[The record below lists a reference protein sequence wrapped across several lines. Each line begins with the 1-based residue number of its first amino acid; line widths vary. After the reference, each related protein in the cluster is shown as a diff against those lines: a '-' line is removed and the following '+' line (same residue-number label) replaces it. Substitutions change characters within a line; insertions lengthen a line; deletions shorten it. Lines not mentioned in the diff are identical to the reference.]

1 VNLDR
6 FGLLHDARRGLIKAQ
21 QRGGSSSKQP
31 AIPKGPGGVTAAALE
46 RLFEAAVAA
55 KKKKKKKKNTG
66 GSKLKTKVKP
76 KPSKPAAKKPAKTK
90 AKSKPKKANSP
101 TEKREELKKK
111 FELVDFAEDITQM
124 SLTKLR
130 EHFGYR
136 SGKINKAL
144 FANNVIWQVF
154 RQIRDGRPPAYFA
167 TGGSIRCFWYI
178 VKGVVQEHPRVFN
191 VEKDLDGLFSKQLV
205 QMIKLGLL
213 SYKDLN
219 IIDDRKGFRK
229 LAPLY
234 GNPHIILLGEKFSF
248 LSKLTEV
255 ALQYGITIQCSKGM
269 PSLVMAD
276 TMITEMAEAGYDMS
290 QEFVILTFTDFDPT
304 GWNIGNTFVR
314 HLKQLGI
321 KNVRTFDQ
329 YPTRRSCLDVVC
341 PHELPSDFV
350 ERARLTMRTKLQRA
364 ALTKKWA
371 IATGGLYKRGGTEYA
386 VSAEE
391 HLEVFDQM
399 LAEKI
404 APFLRQKPEAFT
416 RLINLEYLSETMGQ
430 YLLERVLTVPPTA
443 EQNGE

>member
-6 FGLLHDARRGLIKAQ
+6 FGLLNDTRRGLLKAQ
-21 QRGGSSSKQP
+21 QLGGGPSSRQPAASKEPGSS
-31 AIPKGPGGVTAAALE
+31 AAAAFE

-55 KKKKKKKKNTG
+55 KKKKPG
-66 GSKLKTKVKP
+66 GSKPKTKVTA

-90 AKSKPKKANSP
+90 SKAKKASSS
-101 TEKREELKKK
+101 EERREELKKK
-111 FELVDFAEDITQM
+111 FGLIDFAEDITEM
-124 SLTKLR
+124 SLEKLR
-130 EHFGYR
+130 KHFGYQ
-136 SGKINKAL
+136 SGTINKAI
-144 FANNVIWQVF
+144 FANNVIWQVY
-154 RQIRDGRPPAYFA
+154 RQIRDGKPPAYFA

-178 VKGVVQEHPRVFN
+178 VKKVVQLHPRVFK
-191 VEKDLDGLFSKQLV
+191 VKKDLDSLFSKQLV

-229 LAPLY
+229 IAPLY

-248 LSKLTEV
+248 LSKLIEV

-314 HLKQLGI
+314 HLKQLGV
-321 KNVRTFDQ
+321 KNVRTFEQ
-329 YPTRRSCLDVVC
+329 YPTKRNCLDVVC
-341 PHELPSDFV
+341 PHELSSDFV
-350 ERARLTMRTKLQRA
+350 ERARLTMRAKLQRA

-399 LAEKI
+399 LADKI
-404 APFLRQKPEAFT
+404 APFLRQKPEVFT
-416 RLINLEYLSETMGQ
+416 RKINLEYLSEVMGQ
-430 YLLERVLTVPPTA
+430 YLLERVLAVQPPA
-443 EQNGE
+443 EP